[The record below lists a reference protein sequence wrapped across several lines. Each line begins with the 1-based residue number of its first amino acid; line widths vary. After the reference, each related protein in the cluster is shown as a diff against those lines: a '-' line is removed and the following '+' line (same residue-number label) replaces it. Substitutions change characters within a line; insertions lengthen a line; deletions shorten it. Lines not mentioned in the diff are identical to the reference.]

1 MISKIDSFVDN
12 DNKCIDGTLTP
23 SIIFLIYRYV
33 EEEAN

>member
-1 MISKIDSFVDN
+1 MISKIDEFIEN
-12 DNKCIDGTLTP
+12 DNKCLDSVLTP